1 MRTFYE
7 SDIRKRTLVLSF
19 ALIAWAAVVALRLVQ
34 IQVFGHARAKT
45 AVLDQNRDKITME
58 PRRGM
63 ILDRDGEI
71 LACSL
76 PAVSVH
82 IRPVEKETPTEERA
96 KIRALQG
103 LLGLSEKEVSYV
115 LGRLKNNAPFTYV
128 KKKISEEEAAR
139 IMALKLPGV
148 EFEPATRRH
157 YPLRSLAAHLLGGLS
172 LTEDTK
178 TGVEARYDNVLK
190 GEEGAK
196 VVYKVSGGRDYQ
208 TQVIK
213 SPVPGRDLVLT
224 IDATIQYYAEKELAR
239 AMAEHEAAWGTV
251 IVMEPYSGE
260 ILALASS
267 PAYDVNDYPGP
278 KDAWMNRAVQL
289 TYEPGSTFKI
299 VTAAAARERN
309 RVGFSDV
316 FDCSS
321 GSITIGGLT
330 IRDHER
336 VGVLSFPNVLIH
348 SSNVGTVLFAQRISI
363 DEFHE
368 TIKAFGFG
376 TKTGI
381 DLPAEASGI
390 VHPPK
395 QWNKKSSLPHIAIGY
410 EVAVTP
416 LQILRA
422 MNVYATGGLLV
433 RPHVVVKDEES
444 HPVLDGGASGRT
456 DGPVRVI
463 GEKTAADLV
472 GRVFES
478 VVEEG
483 TAKLGRL
490 DGFGIA
496 GKTGTAQKYDPAL
509 NAYTRKY
516 TASFVGF
523 VPIGRP
529 RLTMIVVL
537 DEPKEGYYGGQVCAP
552 VFRDIARQ
560 VLRYLRVPPE
570 RPLPA
575 RVLTAGMAKGERP

>member
-19 ALIAWAAVVALRLVQ
+19 ILAAWAAVVALRLVQ
-34 IQVFGHARAKT
+34 IQVFGHARAKA
-45 AVLDQNRDKITME
+45 AVLGQNRDKITIE
-58 PRRGM
+58 PLRGR
-63 ILDRDGEI
+63 IFDRNGEI

-76 PAVSVH
+76 PAVSVN
-82 IRPVEKETPTEERA
+82 IRPVKNETPAEERN
-96 KIRALQG
+96 KVRDLQR
-103 LLGLSEKEVSYV
+103 LLGLSEKDVATI
-115 LGRLKNNAPFTYV
+115 LGRLKDKSNFTYV

-139 IMALKLPGV
+139 VMALKLPGV

-157 YPLRSLAAHLLGGLS
+157 YPLGSRAAHVLGGLN
-172 LTEDTK
+172 LTEDSK
-178 TGVEARYDNVLK
+178 TGVEARYDDVLK

-196 VVYKVSGGRDYQ
+196 VVYKVRGGRDYQ

-213 SPVPGRDLVLT
+213 SPIPGRDLVLT

-239 AMAEHEAAWGTV
+239 AVAEHKAAWGAV
-251 IVMEPYSGE
+251 IVMDPLSGE
-260 ILALASS
+260 ILALASLPS
-267 PAYDVNDYPGP
+267 YDVNDFPGP
-278 KDAWMNRAVQL
+278 ENAWMNRAVQL
-289 TYEPGSTFKI
+289 SYEPGSTFKI
-299 VTAAAARERN
+299 VTAAAVRERN
-309 RVGFSDV
+309 RVAFTDL
-316 FDCSS
+316 FDCTA

-348 SSNVGTVLFAQRISI
+348 SSNVGTVLFAQRLTIPEYY
-363 DEFHE
+363 D

-381 DLPAEASGI
+381 DLPREDSGI
-390 VHPPK
+390 VYPPK
-395 QWNKKSSLPHIAIGY
+395 DWNKKTSLPHVAIGY
-410 EVAVTP
+410 EVRATP
-416 LQILRA
+416 LQILVA
-422 MNVYATGGLLV
+422 MNVFATGGLLV
-433 RPHVVVKDEES
+433 RPRVVVKDEES
-444 HPVLDGGASGRT
+444 HPVLDGGE
-456 DGPVRVI
+456 GPVRVI
-463 GEKTAADLV
+463 SEKTAADLV
-472 GRVFES
+472 GRVFEG

-496 GKTGTAQKYDPAL
+496 GKTGTAKKLDRASNTY
-509 NAYTRKY
+509 NSGKY

-523 VPIGRP
+523 VPVGRP

-537 DEPKEGYYGGQVCAP
+537 DEPWEGYYGGQVCAP

-570 RPLPA
+570 RPLSP
-575 RVLTAGMAKGERP
+575 RILTAGMAKGERP

>member
-7 SDIRKRTLVLSF
+7 SDIRKRTLILSF

-45 AVLDQNRDKITME
+45 AVLDQNRDKIAME
-58 PRRGM
+58 PRRGT
-63 ILDRDGEI
+63 IFDRNGEI

-82 IRPVEKETPTEERA
+82 IRPVEKETPTGERN
-96 KIRALQG
+96 KVRALQG
-103 LLGLSEKEVSYV
+103 LLGLSEKDVSTI
-115 LGRLKNNAPFTYV
+115 LGRLKDKNNFTYV

-139 IMALKLPGV
+139 VMALKLPGV

-157 YPLRSLAAHLLGGLS
+157 YPLGSLGAHVLGGLS

-178 TGVEARYDNVLK
+178 TGVEARYDDVLK

-196 VVYKVSGGRDYQ
+196 VVFKVNGGRDYQ

-224 IDATIQYYAEKELAR
+224 IDATMQYYVEKELAR
-239 AMAEHEAAWGTV
+239 AMAEHEAAWGAV

-260 ILALASS
+260 ILALASLPS
-267 PAYDVNDYPGP
+267 YDVNDYPGP
-278 KDAWMNRAVQL
+278 KNAWMNRAVQL
-289 TYEPGSTFKI
+289 SYEPGSTFKI

-309 RVGFSDV
+309 RVGFGEL
-316 FDCSS
+316 FDCSA
-321 GSITIGGLT
+321 GSITVGGLT

-336 VGVLSFPNVLIH
+336 VGVQSFSDVLIH
-348 SSNVGTVLFAQRISI
+348 SSNVGTVLFAQRLTIAEYY
-363 DEFHE
+363 D

-381 DLPAEASGI
+381 DLPAEALGL
-390 VHPPK
+390 VRPPAA
-395 QWNKKSSLPHIAIGY
+395 WNKKNSLPHIAIGY

-422 MNVYATGGLLV
+422 MNVFATGGLLV
-433 RPHVVVKDEES
+433 RPRVVVKGEKS
-444 HPVLDGGASGRT
+444 HPVLDGGG
-456 DGPVRVI
+456 DEGPVRVI
-463 GEKTAADLV
+463 SEKTANELV
-472 GRVFES
+472 SRVFEP

-483 TAKLGRL
+483 TAKDGRL
-490 DGFGIA
+490 DGFRAA

-509 NAYTRKY
+509 KGYTRKY

-523 VPIGRP
+523 VPVDRP
-529 RLTMIVVL
+529 RLAMIVVL

-575 RVLTAGMAKGERP
+575 RIVTAGLAKGERP

>member
-7 SDIRKRTLVLSF
+7 SDIRKRALVLSF
-19 ALIAWAAVVALRLVQ
+19 ILAAWAAVVALRLVQ
-34 IQVFGHARAKT
+34 IQVFGHARSKT

-58 PRRGM
+58 PRRGT
-63 ILDRDGEI
+63 ILDRNGEI

-76 PAVSVH
+76 PAVSVN

-103 LLGLSEKEVSYV
+103 LLGLSEKEVSTI
-115 LGRLKNNAPFTYV
+115 LGRLKDNSSFTYV

-139 IMALKLPGV
+139 VMALKLPGV

-157 YPLRSLAAHLLGGLS
+157 YPLRSLAAHVLGGLS
-172 LTEDTK
+172 LTEDSNK
-178 TGVEARYDNVLK
+178 TGVEARYDDVLK

-239 AMAEHEAAWGTV
+239 AVAEHEAAWGTV
-251 IVMEPYSGE
+251 IVMEPFSGE
-260 ILALASS
+260 VLALASLPS
-267 PAYDVNDYPGP
+267 YDVNDYPGP
-278 KDAWMNRAVQL
+278 KNAWMNRAVQL
-289 TYEPGSTFKI
+289 SYEPGSTFKI
-299 VTAAAARERN
+299 VTAAAVRERN
-309 RVGFSDV
+309 RVGFSDF
-316 FDCSS
+316 FDCSA

-336 VGVLSFPNVLIH
+336 VGVLSFSKVLTE
-348 SSNVGTVLFAQRISI
+348 SSNVGTVLFAQKLTIA
-363 DEFHE
+363 EFCD
-368 TIKAFGFG
+368 TIKAFRFG

-381 DLPAEASGI
+381 DLPREDSGI
-390 VHPPK
+390 VYPPK
-395 QWNKKSSLPHIAIGY
+395 DWNKKTSLPHVAIGY
-410 EVAVTP
+410 EVMATP
-416 LQILRA
+416 LQILVA
-422 MNVYATGGLLV
+422 MNVFATGGLLV
-433 RPHVVVKDEES
+433 RPRVVRQGPETAE
-444 HPVLDGGASGRT
+444 DGE
-456 DGPVRVI
+456 GPVRVI
-463 GEKTAADLV
+463 SEKTAADLV
-472 GRVFES
+472 GRVFEG

-490 DGFGIA
+490 DGFRIA
-496 GKTGTAQKYDPAL
+496 GKTGTAQKYDRAS
-509 NAYTRKY
+509 NTYNSGKY

-523 VPIGRP
+523 VPVERP
-529 RLTMIVVL
+529 RLAMIVVL

-560 VLRYLRVPPE
+560 ALRYLRVPPE

-575 RVLTAGMAKGERP
+575 RILTAGMAKGERP

>member
-7 SDIRKRTLVLSF
+7 SDIRKRALVLSF
-19 ALIAWAAVVALRLVQ
+19 VLAAWAAVVALRLVQ
-34 IQVFGHARAKT
+34 IQVFGHARSKT

-58 PRRGM
+58 PRRGT
-63 ILDRDGEI
+63 ILDRNGEI

-76 PAVSVH
+76 PAVSVN

-103 LLGLSEKEVSYV
+103 LLGLSEKEVSTI
-115 LGRLKNNAPFTYV
+115 LGRLKDNSSFTYV

-139 IMALKLPGV
+139 VMALKLPGV

-157 YPLRSLAAHLLGGLS
+157 YPLRSLAAHVLGGLS
-172 LTEDTK
+172 LTEDSNK
-178 TGVEARYDNVLK
+178 TGVEARYDDVLK

-239 AMAEHEAAWGTV
+239 AVAEHEAAWGTV
-251 IVMEPYSGE
+251 IVMEPFSGE
-260 ILALASS
+260 ILALASLPS
-267 PAYDVNDYPGP
+267 YDVNDYPGP
-278 KDAWMNRAVQL
+278 KNAWMNRAVQL
-289 TYEPGSTFKI
+289 SYEPGSTFKI
-299 VTAAAARERN
+299 VTAAAVRERN
-309 RVGFSDV
+309 RVGFSDF
-316 FDCSS
+316 FDCSA

-348 SSNVGTVLFAQRISI
+348 SSNVGTVLFAQRLSI
-363 DEFHE
+363 DEFYG
-368 TIKAFGFG
+368 TIKSFRFG

-381 DLPAEASGI
+381 DLPAEASG
-390 VHPPK
+390 VVYPPK
-395 QWNKKSSLPHIAIGY
+395 QWNKRTSLPHIAIGY

-416 LQILRA
+416 LQILQA
-422 MNVYATGGLLV
+422 MNVFATGGLLV
-433 RPHVVVKDEES
+433 RPHVVVKDDES
-444 HPVLDGGASGRT
+444 HVVLDGGEA
-456 DGPVRVI
+456 PVRVI
-463 GEKTAADLV
+463 SEKTASELV
-472 GRVFES
+472 GRVFEA

-490 DGFGIA
+490 DGFRIA
-496 GKTGTAQKYDPAL
+496 GKTGTAQKYDRAS
-509 NAYTRKY
+509 NTYNSGKY

-523 VPIGRP
+523 VPVERP
-529 RLTMIVVL
+529 GLAMIVVL

-560 VLRYLRVPPE
+560 ALRYLRVPPE

-575 RVLTAGMAKGERP
+575 RILTAGMAKGERP